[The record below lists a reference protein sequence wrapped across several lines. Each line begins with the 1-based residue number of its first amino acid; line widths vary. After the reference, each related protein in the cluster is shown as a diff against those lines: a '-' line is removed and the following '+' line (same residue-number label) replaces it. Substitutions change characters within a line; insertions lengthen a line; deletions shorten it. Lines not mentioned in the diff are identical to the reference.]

1 MKTSSDSDTSLM
13 KSDLTILKDIYAI
26 YQFKSNSEVPEWIE
40 GSDFYSFTRTRDEIS
55 IVCKQADIKPP
66 DKGIVNKNWKIIKVK
81 GPLSLSLTGIIA
93 DISGILGKSKI
104 PVFTIS
110 TYDTDYILVKEEN
123 LDNAITTLK
132 NNSYNILFER

>member
-1 MKTSSDSDTSLM
+1 MKISSDSDSCPM
-13 KSDLTILKDIYAI
+13 KIDLTILKDIYAI
-26 YQFKSNSEVPEWIE
+26 YRFDRNSEVPEWIE
-40 GSDFYSFTRTRDEIS
+40 SSDFYSFTRTRDEIS
-55 IVCKQADIKPP
+55 IVCKQSDIKPP
-66 DKGIVNKNWKIIKVK
+66 DKVIFDRNWKIIKVR

-93 DISGILGKSKI
+93 DIAGILGKSKI

-132 NNSYNILFER
+132 NNSYKILFER